1 MSAFSPATTPGFL
14 FVLPYFY
21 YWMEPVSKIADQFK
35 LDGKVSAISSFG
47 SGHIHQTYY
56 IQTESPRDDDYIIQ
70 MINTNVFRD
79 PDAVTQNISL
89 VTSHIL
95 GKLRKEGEKDLKR
108 RVLHPVKTID
118 GDSKFTDSEN
128 HFWRCFIF
136 IPDHR
141 SFDRAVNEH
150 QVYEGGKA
158 FGKFLSDLSDLQVSQ
173 IKDTIPDFHN
183 LDWRLQQFNDALA
196 NGVRSRIDETKYE
209 IDALK
214 ARRDEMRIVRKLAF
228 EGKIPLRIVHHD
240 TKINNVLYSADEQA
254 LCVIDLDTVM
264 PGYVHDDFGDAIR
277 TFTNTG
283 EEDDANLN
291 NVSMNIRYF
300 RSFAEGFLGVAGPML
315 NTYEKENLALSA
327 RVMTY
332 MQVLRFLTDYL
343 NGDTYYRIHHP
354 THNLQR
360 ARAQMKLLFS
370 MEEQYGEMKRIVEKV
385 TGDQGLGIGD

>member
-1 MSAFSPATTPGFL
+1 
-14 FVLPYFY
+14 
-21 YWMEPVSKIADQFK
+21 MELVSEIAGQFK
-35 LDGKVSAISSFG
+35 LDGKVADISAFG

-56 IQTESPRDDDYIIQ
+56 IKTESALDDDYIIQ

-79 PDAVTQNISL
+79 PDAVMQNLAL

-95 GKLRKEGEKDLKR
+95 GKLRTKGERDLKR
-108 RVLHPVKTID
+108 RVLHPVQTID
-118 GDSKFTDSEN
+118 GHLKFVDSEN
-128 HFWRCFIF
+128 QVWRCFVF
-136 IPDHR
+136 IPDHK

-150 QVYEGGKA
+150 QVFEGGKA
-158 FGKFLSDLSDLQVSQ
+158 YGKFLSYLSDLPVSKIQ
-173 IKDTIPDFHN
+173 DTIPDFHN
-183 LDWRLQQFNDALA
+183 LDWRLQQFNDALS
-196 NGVRSRIDETKYE
+196 NGVDVRIRETDSE
-209 IDALK
+209 INMLK
-214 ARRDEMRIVRKLAF
+214 ARQDEMRIIRKLGS

-283 EEDDANLN
+283 EEDDPDLSR
-291 NVSMNIRYF
+291 VSMNIQYF
-300 RSFAEGFLGVAGPML
+300 KAFARGFLGVAGPML
-315 NTYEKENLALSA
+315 NGAEKEYLALSA

-354 THNLQR
+354 AHNLQR
-360 ARAQMKLLFS
+360 ARAQMELLFS
-370 MEEQYGEMKRIVEKV
+370 MEEQYGEMRRIVREV
-385 TGDQGLGIGD
+385 TKN

>member
-1 MSAFSPATTPGFL
+1 
-14 FVLPYFY
+14 
-21 YWMEPVSKIADQFK
+21 MELVSKIADQFK
-35 LDGKVSAISSFG
+35 LNGKVADISAFG
-47 SGHIHQTYY
+47 SGHIHQTYF
-56 IQTESPRDDDYIIQ
+56 IKTESAQDDDYIIQ
-70 MINTNVFRD
+70 LLNTNVFRD
-79 PDAVTQNISL
+79 PDAVMQNISL

-95 GKLRKEGEKDLKR
+95 DKLRKEGEKDLKR
-108 RVLHPVKTID
+108 RVLHPVETKDGKLMYID
-118 GDSKFTDSEN
+118 PESQV
-128 HFWRCFIF
+128 WRCFIF
-136 IPDHR
+136 IPDHK

-150 QVYEGGKA
+150 QVFEGGKA
-158 FGKFLSDLSDLQVSQ
+158 FGKFLADLSDLPVSQ

-183 LDWRLQQFNDALA
+183 LDWRLQQFNDALS
-196 NGVRSRIDETKYE
+196 NGVLSRIAETESE
-209 IDALK
+209 INMLK
-214 ARRDEMRIVRKLAF
+214 KRQEEMRIIRKLGS

-240 TKINNVLYSADEQA
+240 TKINNVLYSRDEHA

-283 EEDDANLN
+283 EEDDADLK

-300 RSFAEGFLGVAGPML
+300 AAFAGGFLGVAGPML
-315 NTYEKENLALSA
+315 NDSEKKYLALSA

-354 THNLQR
+354 AHNLQR

-370 MEEQYGEMKRIVEKV
+370 MEEQYAEMKRIVEKV
-385 TGDQGLGIGD
+385 TSDK

>member
-1 MSAFSPATTPGFL
+1 MDNIS
-14 FVLPYFY
+14 
-21 YWMEPVSKIADQFK
+21 EIAGQFK
-35 LDGKVSAISSFG
+35 LDGKVANISAFG

-56 IQTESPRDDDYIIQ
+56 IKTESSRDDDYIIQ
-70 MINTNVFRD
+70 LINTNVFRD
-79 PDAVTQNISL
+79 PDAVMQNLAL

-95 GKLRKEGEKDLKR
+95 RKLTAENEKDLKR
-108 RVLHPVKTID
+108 RVLHPVQTID
-118 GDSKFTDSEN
+118 GHLKFVDSEN
-128 HFWRCFIF
+128 QVWRCFIF
-136 IPDHR
+136 IPDHT
-141 SFDRAVNEH
+141 SFDKAVNEH
-150 QVYEGGKA
+150 QVFEGGKA
-158 FGKFLSDLSDLQVSQ
+158 FGKFLSDLSDLPVSQ
-173 IKDTIPDFHN
+173 IRDTIPDFHN
-183 LDWRLQQFNDALA
+183 LDWRLQQFKDALS
-196 NGVRSRIDETKYE
+196 NGLQSRINETESE
-209 IDALK
+209 INIIK
-214 ARRDEMRIVRKLAF
+214 TRQDEMRTIRKLGS

-283 EEDDANLN
+283 EEDDPDLN

-300 RSFAEGFLGVAGPML
+300 KAFAEGFLGVAGPML
-315 NTYEKENLALSA
+315 NPAEKEFLALSA

-360 ARAQMKLLFS
+360 ARAQMKLLLS
-370 MEEQYGEMKRIVEKV
+370 MEEQFAQMKRIVEEV
-385 TGDQGLGIGD
+385 TRD

>member
-1 MSAFSPATTPGFL
+1 
-14 FVLPYFY
+14 
-21 YWMEPVSKIADQFK
+21 MEPVSKIADQFK

-343 NGDTYYRIHHP
+343 NGDMYYRIHHP

-370 MEEQYGEMKRIVEKV
+370 MEEQYREMKRIVEKV
-385 TGDQGLGIGD
+385 TGDQGLGTGD

>member
-1 MSAFSPATTPGFL
+1 
-14 FVLPYFY
+14 
-21 YWMEPVSKIADQFK
+21 MEPVYEIAGQFK
-35 LDGKVSAISSFG
+35 LDGKVADISAFG

-56 IQTESPRDDDYIIQ
+56 IKTESALDDDYIIQ
-70 MINTNVFRD
+70 LINTNVFRD
-79 PDAVTQNISL
+79 PDAVMQNLAL

-95 GKLRKEGEKDLKR
+95 GKLRTEGVKDLKR
-108 RVLHPVKTID
+108 RVLHPVQTIE
-118 GDSKFTDSEN
+118 GHLKYVDSEN
-128 HFWRCFIF
+128 RVWRCFVF
-136 IPDHR
+136 IPDHK

-150 QVYEGGKA
+150 QVFEGGKA
-158 FGKFLSDLSDLQVSQ
+158 YGKFLLYLSDLPVSK
-173 IKDTIPDFHN
+173 IRDTIPDFHN
-183 LDWRLQQFNDALA
+183 LDWRLQQFNDALS
-196 NGVRSRIDETKYE
+196 NGVEVRIRETDSE
-209 IDALK
+209 INMLK
-214 ARRDEMRIVRKLAF
+214 ARRDEMRIIRKLGS

-283 EEDDANLN
+283 EEDDVNLN

-300 RSFAEGFLGVAGPML
+300 KAFARGFLGVAGPML
-315 NTYEKENLALSA
+315 NASEQEYLALSA

-354 THNLQR
+354 AHNLQR

-370 MEEQYGEMKRIVEKV
+370 MEEQYGEMKRIVEEG
-385 TGDQGLGIGD
+385 TRDESR